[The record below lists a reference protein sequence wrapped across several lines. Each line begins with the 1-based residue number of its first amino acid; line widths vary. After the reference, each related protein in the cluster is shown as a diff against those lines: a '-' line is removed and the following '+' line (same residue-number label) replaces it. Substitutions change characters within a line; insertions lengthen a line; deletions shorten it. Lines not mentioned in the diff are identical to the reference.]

1 MDFIS
6 GSIDFSKGTNERII
20 NTKNEISFIPI
31 ICYEIIFFWKLINK
45 ENNYSNLLINITND
59 FWFGDYIGPYQHF
72 YLSKLRAAE
81 FNKNLIRVSNNGISS
96 IIDNNGNI
104 LVSSELNKKDKLNY
118 KLLIN
123 DEKNL
128 IILHKILGYILTIFC
143 FISLFVLKLKD
154 E

>member
-1 MDFIS
+1 MTRTTESDS
-6 GSIDFSKGTNERII
+6 HYDV
-20 NTKNEISFIPI
+20 
-31 ICYEIIFFWKLINK
+31 L
-45 ENNYSNLLINITND
+45 ENMSTEDLLINITND

-104 LVSSELNKKDKLNY
+104 LISSDLNKKDKLNY
-118 KLLIN
+118 RLLIK

>member
-1 MDFIS
+1 MALLE
-6 GSIDFSKGTNERII
+6 GFSSQTLVPNQW
-20 NTKNEISFIPI
+20 NEIALTYDGYSDTLQ
-31 ICYEIIFFWKLINK
+31 FFHN
-45 ENNYSNLLINITND
+45 SNLLINITND